1 MMITAA
7 IDSESGQL
15 SVRPRPGP
23 ATAAARTLS
32 VTVGIPVTYQLS
44 DLKLLSLPLSSTA
57 SLRLDD
63 SQVGWIKKNL

>member
-1 MMITAA
+1 MMITA

-23 ATAAARTLS
+23 AAAAARTLS

-44 DLKLLSLPLSSTA
+44 DLKLLSLPLSSTT
-57 SLRLDD
+57 SLRLDV